1 MQDAKRK
8 ESAHG
13 IIDDLTVGAVE
24 LSDSSEREG
33 ERNVLEK
40 VGVSACIEV
49 EVTFFLRIIA
59 KVFLVLDAVVDHPVG
74 EEDQVGGEWEGPG
87 ASDCCQNVSEGPGTR
102 VEVRQILV
110 TYVASWAQGPQLQG

>member
-59 KVFLVLDAVVDHPVG
+59 KVFLVLDAVVDVR
-74 EEDQVGGEWEGPG
+74 
-87 ASDCCQNVSEGPGTR
+87 SILGTGTPTPR
-102 VEVRQILV
+102 VELMIAKAL
-110 TYVASWAQGPQLQG
+110 SGF